1 MSGQDIA
8 LLMHLLLFAYWL
20 GGDIGVFYSSGF
32 AINRKLSRGAR
43 QAAGTIMMN
52 LDLIPRLCLSL
63 MLTVGGILTHYYG
76 IDHPL
81 WQMVGIILLGP
92 IWTCSL
98 IYIHFNEGTDLVKT
112 MTKID
117 YYFRWIM
124 VFTLIAS
131 VSYAFYFTDRLNANP
146 WVGAKLIVFAALI
159 FCGIMIRKY
168 IGGFIK
174 GIHNI
179 ATDNIN
185 EADDIAMAAS
195 LSKARVFVLTIW
207 VLLLVEVWI
216 GVAKPGSKPVDQ
228 VQLETHQTIEYRMG

>member
-32 AINRKLSRGAR
+32 AVNRKLSRGAR

-185 EADDIAMAAS
+185 EVDDIAMAAS

>member
-32 AINRKLSRGAR
+32 AVNRKLSRGAR

-146 WVGAKLIVFAALI
+146 WIGAKLIIFAALI

-185 EADDIAMAAS
+185 EVDDIAMAES

>member
-76 IDHPL
+76 IEHPL

>member
-8 LLMHLLLFAYWL
+8 LLLHLLLFAYWL

-32 AINRKLSRGAR
+32 AINPKLSRGAR

-76 IDHPL
+76 IEHPL
-81 WQMVGIILLGP
+81 WQMIGIILLGP
-92 IWTCSL
+92 IWTCAL
-98 IYIHFNEGTDLVKT
+98 IYIHFNEGTDLVKK

-131 VSYAFYFTDRLNANP
+131 VTYAFIFTDRLAENP

-168 IGGFIK
+168 IGGFII

-179 ATDNIN
+179 VTDNIN

-195 LSKARVFVLTIW
+195 LSKARIFVLTIW
-207 VLLLVEVWI
+207 FLLFVEVWI
-216 GVAKPGSKPVDQ
+216 GVVKPGS
-228 VQLETHQTIEYRMG
+228 

>member
-32 AINRKLSRGAR
+32 AVNRKLSRGAR

>member
-32 AINRKLSRGAR
+32 AVNRKLSRGAR

-76 IDHPL
+76 IEHPL

>member
-32 AINRKLSRGAR
+32 AVNRKLSRGAR

-185 EADDIAMAAS
+185 EADDIAMAES

>member
-32 AINRKLSRGAR
+32 AVNRKLSRGAR

-146 WVGAKLIVFAALI
+146 WIGAKLIIFAALI

-185 EADDIAMAAS
+185 EADDIAMTAS

>member
-8 LLMHLLLFAYWL
+8 LLLHLLLFAYWL

-32 AINRKLSRGAR
+32 AINPKLSRGAR

-76 IDHPL
+76 IEHPL
-81 WQMVGIILLGP
+81 WQMIGIILLGP
-92 IWTCSL
+92 IWTFAL
-98 IYIHFNEGTDLVKT
+98 IYIHFNEGTDLVKK

-131 VSYAFYFTDRLNANP
+131 VTYAFMYTDRLAENP
-146 WVGAKLIVFAALI
+146 WVGAKLIVFASLI

-168 IGGFIK
+168 IGGFIT

-179 ATDNIN
+179 AKDNIN

-195 LSKARVFVLTIW
+195 LAKARIFVLTIW
-207 VLLLVEVWI
+207 FLLFVEVWI
-216 GVAKPGSKPVDQ
+216 GVVKPGS
-228 VQLETHQTIEYRMG
+228 

>member
-32 AINRKLSRGAR
+32 AVNRKLSRGAR

-146 WVGAKLIVFAALI
+146 WIGAKLIVFAALI

-185 EADDIAMAAS
+185 EADDIAMAES

>member
-32 AINRKLSRGAR
+32 AVNRKLSRGAR

-112 MTKID
+112 ITKID

-146 WVGAKLIVFAALI
+146 WIGAKLIIFAALI

-185 EADDIAMAAS
+185 EVDDIAMAES

>member
-8 LLMHLLLFAYWL
+8 LLLHLLLFAYWL

-32 AINRKLSRGAR
+32 AINPKLSRGAR

-76 IDHPL
+76 IEHPL
-81 WQMVGIILLGP
+81 WQMIGIILLGP
-92 IWTCSL
+92 IWTCAL
-98 IYIHFNEGTDLVKT
+98 IYIHFNEGTDLVKK

-131 VSYAFYFTDRLNANP
+131 VTYAFIFTDRLAENP
-146 WVGAKLIVFAALI
+146 LVGAKLIVFAALI

-168 IGGFIK
+168 IGGFIT

-179 ATDNIN
+179 VTDNIN

-195 LSKARVFVLTIW
+195 LSKARIFVLTIW
-207 VLLLVEVWI
+207 FLLFVEVWI
-216 GVAKPGSKPVDQ
+216 GVVKPGS
-228 VQLETHQTIEYRMG
+228 

>member
-32 AINRKLSRGAR
+32 AVNRKLSRGAR

-216 GVAKPGSKPVDQ
+216 GVVKPGSKPVDQ

>member
-32 AINRKLSRGAR
+32 AINRNLSRGAR

-117 YYFRWIM
+117 YYFRWVM
-124 VFTLIAS
+124 VFTLITS

-185 EADDIAMAAS
+185 EADDIAMAES

-207 VLLLVEVWI
+207 VLLLAEVWI
-216 GVAKPGSKPVDQ
+216 GVAKPGS
-228 VQLETHQTIEYRMG
+228 

>member
-8 LLMHLLLFAYWL
+8 LLLHLLLFAYWL

-32 AINRKLSRGAR
+32 AINPKLSRGAR

-76 IDHPL
+76 IEHPL
-81 WQMVGIILLGP
+81 WQMIGIILLGP
-92 IWTCSL
+92 IWTCAL
-98 IYIHFNEGTDLVKT
+98 IYIHLNEGTDLVKK

-131 VSYAFYFTDRLNANP
+131 VTYAFIFTDRLAENP

-168 IGGFIK
+168 IGGFIT

-179 ATDNIN
+179 VTDNIN

-195 LSKARVFVLTIW
+195 LSKARIFVLTIW
-207 VLLLVEVWI
+207 FLLFVEVWI
-216 GVAKPGSKPVDQ
+216 GVVKPGS
-228 VQLETHQTIEYRMG
+228 

>member
-32 AINRKLSRGAR
+32 AINRNLSRGAR

-117 YYFRWIM
+117 YYFRWVM
-124 VFTLIAS
+124 VFTLITS

-185 EADDIAMAAS
+185 EADDIAMAES

-228 VQLETHQTIEYRMG
+228 VQLETHQTIEYRIG

>member
-32 AINRKLSRGAR
+32 AINRNLSRGAR

-117 YYFRWIM
+117 YYFRWVM
-124 VFTLIAS
+124 VFTLITS

-185 EADDIAMAAS
+185 EADDIAMAES

>member
-1 MSGQDIA
+1 MSGEDIA
-8 LLMHLLLFAYWL
+8 LLLHLLLFAYWL

-32 AINRKLSRGAR
+32 AINPKLSRGAR

-76 IDHPL
+76 IEHPL
-81 WQMVGIILLGP
+81 WQMIGIILLGP
-92 IWTCSL
+92 IWTCAL
-98 IYIHFNEGTDLVKT
+98 IYIHFNEGTDLVKK

-124 VFTLIAS
+124 VFTLISS
-131 VSYAFYFTDRLNANP
+131 VTYAFLYTDRLAENP

-168 IGGFIK
+168 IGGFIT

-195 LSKARVFVLTIW
+195 LSKARIFVLTIW
-207 VLLLVEVWI
+207 FLLFVEVWI
-216 GVAKPGSKPVDQ
+216 GVVKPGS
-228 VQLETHQTIEYRMG
+228 

>member
-8 LLMHLLLFAYWL
+8 LLLHLLLFAYWL

-32 AINRKLSRGAR
+32 AINKNLSRGAR

-92 IWTCSL
+92 IWSCSL

-117 YYFRWIM
+117 YYFRWVM
-124 VFTLIAS
+124 VFTLITS

-185 EADDIAMAAS
+185 EADDIAMAES

>member
-32 AINRKLSRGAR
+32 AVNRKLSRGAR

-185 EADDIAMAAS
+185 EADDIAMAES

-207 VLLLVEVWI
+207 FLLLVEVWI
-216 GVAKPGSKPVDQ
+216 GVAKPGSTPVDQ
-228 VQLETHQTIEYRMG
+228 VLLETHQTIEYRMG

>member
-32 AINRKLSRGAR
+32 AVNRKLSRGAR

-185 EADDIAMAAS
+185 EVDDIAMAES

>member
-8 LLMHLLLFAYWL
+8 LLIHLLLFAYWL

-32 AINRKLSRGAR
+32 ATNRNLSRGAR

-92 IWTCSL
+92 IWTCLL

-131 VSYAFYFTDRLNANP
+131 VFYAFNYTDRLDANP
-146 WVGAKLIVFAALI
+146 WVGAKLIVFAGLI

-185 EADDIAMAAS
+185 EEDDIAMAAS

-207 VLLLVEVWI
+207 FLLLVEVWI
-216 GVAKPGSKPVDQ
+216 GVAKPGSKHVDQ
-228 VQLETHQTIEYRMG
+228 VQLESHQTIEYRVG

>member
-1 MSGQDIA
+1 MSGEDIA
-8 LLMHLLLFAYWL
+8 LLLHLLLFAYWL

-32 AINRKLSRGAR
+32 AINPKLSRGAR

-76 IDHPL
+76 IEHPL
-81 WQMVGIILLGP
+81 WQMIGIILLGP
-92 IWTCSL
+92 IWTCAL
-98 IYIHFNEGTDLVKT
+98 IYIHFNEGTDLVKK

-124 VFTLIAS
+124 VFTLISS
-131 VSYAFYFTDRLNANP
+131 VTYAFLYTDRLAENP

-168 IGGFIK
+168 IGGFIT

-179 ATDNIN
+179 VKDNIN

-195 LSKARVFVLTIW
+195 LSKARIFVLTIW
-207 VLLLVEVWI
+207 FLLFVEVWI
-216 GVAKPGSKPVDQ
+216 GVVKPGS
-228 VQLETHQTIEYRMG
+228 

>member
-32 AINRKLSRGAR
+32 AVNRKLSRGAR

-146 WVGAKLIVFAALI
+146 WIGAKLIIFAALI

-185 EADDIAMAAS
+185 EADDIAMAES

>member
-8 LLMHLLLFAYWL
+8 LLLHLLLFAYWL

-32 AINRKLSRGAR
+32 AINPKLSRGAR

-76 IDHPL
+76 IEHPL
-81 WQMVGIILLGP
+81 WQMIGIILLGP
-92 IWTCSL
+92 IWTCAL
-98 IYIHFNEGTDLVKT
+98 IYIHFNEGTDLVKK

-131 VSYAFYFTDRLNANP
+131 VTYAFIFTDRLAENP

-168 IGGFIK
+168 IGGFIT

-179 ATDNIN
+179 VTDNIN

-195 LSKARVFVLTIW
+195 LSKARIFVLTIW
-207 VLLLVEVWI
+207 FLLLLKY
-216 GVAKPGSKPVDQ
+216 GLA
-228 VQLETHQTIEYRMG
+228 L

>member
-32 AINRKLSRGAR
+32 AVNRNLSRGAR

-146 WVGAKLIVFAALI
+146 WIGAKLIVFAALI

-168 IGGFIK
+168 IGGFIR

-185 EADDIAMAAS
+185 EADDIAMAES

>member
-32 AINRKLSRGAR
+32 AVNRKLSRGAR

-146 WVGAKLIVFAALI
+146 WIGAKLIIFAALI

-185 EADDIAMAAS
+185 EVDDIAMAES

-216 GVAKPGSKPVDQ
+216 GVVKPGSKPVNQ

>member
-1 MSGQDIA
+1 MSGEDIA
-8 LLMHLLLFAYWL
+8 LLLHLLLFAYWL

-32 AINRKLSRGAR
+32 AINPKLSRGAR

-63 MLTVGGILTHYYG
+63 MLSVGGILTHYYG
-76 IDHPL
+76 IEHPL
-81 WQMVGIILLGP
+81 WQMIGIILLGP
-92 IWTCSL
+92 IWTFAL
-98 IYIHFNEGTDLVKT
+98 IYIHFNEGTDLVKK

-131 VSYAFYFTDRLNANP
+131 VTYAFIYTDRLAENP

-168 IGGFIK
+168 IGGFIT

-179 ATDNIN
+179 VKDNIN

-195 LSKARVFVLTIW
+195 LAKARIFVLTIW
-207 VLLLVEVWI
+207 FLLFVEVWI
-216 GVAKPGSKPVDQ
+216 GVVKPGS
-228 VQLETHQTIEYRMG
+228 

>member
-32 AINRKLSRGAR
+32 AVNRKLSRGAR

-98 IYIHFNEGTDLVKT
+98 IYIHLNEGTDLVKT

-146 WVGAKLIVFAALI
+146 WIGAKLIIFAALI

-185 EADDIAMAAS
+185 EVDDIAMAES

>member
-8 LLMHLLLFAYWL
+8 LLLHLLLFAYWL

-32 AINRKLSRGAR
+32 AINPKLSRGAR

-63 MLTVGGILTHYYG
+63 MLTVGGVLTHYYG
-76 IDHPL
+76 IEHPL
-81 WQMVGIILLGP
+81 WQMIGIILLGP
-92 IWTCSL
+92 IWTCAL
-98 IYIHFNEGTDLVKT
+98 IYIHFNEGTDLVKK

-131 VSYAFYFTDRLNANP
+131 VTYTFIYTDRLAENP
-146 WVGAKLIVFAALI
+146 WVGAKLIIFAALI

-168 IGGFIK
+168 IGGFIT

-179 ATDNIN
+179 VTDNIN
-185 EADDIAMAAS
+185 EEDDIAMAAS
-195 LSKARVFVLTIW
+195 LSKARIFVLTIW
-207 VLLLVEVWI
+207 FLLFVEVWI
-216 GVAKPGSKPVDQ
+216 GVAKPGS
-228 VQLETHQTIEYRMG
+228 

>member
-8 LLMHLLLFAYWL
+8 LLLHLLLFAYWL

-32 AINRKLSRGAR
+32 AINPKLSRGAR

-76 IDHPL
+76 IEHPL
-81 WQMVGIILLGP
+81 WQMIGIILLGP
-92 IWTCSL
+92 IWTFAL
-98 IYIHFNEGTDLVKT
+98 IYIHFNEGTDLVKK

-131 VSYAFYFTDRLNANP
+131 VTYAFMYTDRLAENP

-168 IGGFIK
+168 IGGFIT

-179 ATDNIN
+179 AKDNIN

-195 LSKARVFVLTIW
+195 LAKPRIFVLTIW
-207 VLLLVEVWI
+207 FLLFVEVWI
-216 GVAKPGSKPVDQ
+216 GVVKPGS
-228 VQLETHQTIEYRMG
+228 

>member
-32 AINRKLSRGAR
+32 AVNRKLSRGAR

-195 LSKARVFVLTIW
+195 LSKARIFVLTIW
-207 VLLLVEVWI
+207 FLLLVEVWI

>member
-1 MSGQDIA
+1 
-8 LLMHLLLFAYWL
+8 L

-32 AINRKLSRGAR
+32 AINPKLSRGAR

-63 MLTVGGILTHYYG
+63 MLSVGGILTHYYG
-76 IDHPL
+76 IEHPL
-81 WQMVGIILLGP
+81 WQMIGIILLGP
-92 IWTCSL
+92 IWTFAL
-98 IYIHFNEGTDLVKT
+98 IYIHFNEGTDLVKK

-131 VSYAFYFTDRLNANP
+131 VTYAFIYTDRLAENP

-168 IGGFIK
+168 IGGFIT

-179 ATDNIN
+179 VKDNIN

-195 LSKARVFVLTIW
+195 LAKARIFVLTIW
-207 VLLLVEVWI
+207 FLLFVEVWI
-216 GVAKPGSKPVDQ
+216 GVVKPGS
-228 VQLETHQTIEYRMG
+228 

>member
-8 LLMHLLLFAYWL
+8 LLLHLLLFAYWL

-32 AINRKLSRGAR
+32 AINKNLSRGAR

-76 IDHPL
+76 INHPL
-81 WQMVGIILLGP
+81 WQMIGIILLGP
-92 IWTCSL
+92 IWSCSL

-117 YYFRWIM
+117 YYFRWVM
-124 VFTLIAS
+124 VFTLITS

-185 EADDIAMAAS
+185 EADDIAMAES

>member
-1 MSGQDIA
+1 MSGEDIA
-8 LLMHLLLFAYWL
+8 LLLHLLLFAYWL

-32 AINRKLSRGAR
+32 AINPKLSRGAR
-43 QAAGTIMMN
+43 QAASTIMMN

-76 IDHPL
+76 IEHPL
-81 WQMVGIILLGP
+81 WQMIGIILLGP
-92 IWTCSL
+92 IWTCAL
-98 IYIHFNEGTDLVKT
+98 IYIHFNEGNDLVKK

-131 VSYAFYFTDRLNANP
+131 VTYAFLYTDRLAENP

-168 IGGFIK
+168 IGGFIT

-195 LSKARVFVLTIW
+195 LSKARIFVLTIW
-207 VLLLVEVWI
+207 FLLFVEVWI
-216 GVAKPGSKPVDQ
+216 GVVKPGS
-228 VQLETHQTIEYRMG
+228 

>member
-32 AINRKLSRGAR
+32 AVNRKLSRGAR

-146 WVGAKLIVFAALI
+146 WIGAKLIIFAALI

-185 EADDIAMAAS
+185 EADDIAMAES

-207 VLLLVEVWI
+207 FLLLVEVWI
-216 GVAKPGSKPVDQ
+216 GVAKPGSTPVDQ
-228 VQLETHQTIEYRMG
+228 VLLETHQTIEYRMG

>member
-32 AINRKLSRGAR
+32 AVNRKLSRGAR

-228 VQLETHQTIEYRMG
+228 VQLETHQTIEYRVG